1 MIEIGPKLGVHIM
14 INNYFHNVAIGLLAS
29 SSFALWLIMRNL
41 SETDSR
47 ETKEYFIRIYRSMTK
62 LAKFSLA
69 GILIFGVPRT
79 LFYRDFEWANAVSN
93 AQVPAIIVQHI
104 LVLGVVAVGVYF
116 WHKLSK
122 KVREIETSLETGDPT
137 HMTSHALDT

>member
-1 MIEIGPKLGVHIM
+1 MIEIGPRLGVHIM
-14 INNYFHNVAIGLLAS
+14 INNYLHNVAIGLLAS

-47 ETKEYFIRIYRSMTK
+47 ETKEYFINIYRGMTK
-62 LAKFSLA
+62 LAKFSLV

-79 LFYRDFEWANAVSN
+79 LFYKDFEWANAVAN

-104 LVLGVVAVGVYF
+104 LVLGVVGVGVYF
-116 WHKLSK
+116 WSKFSK
-122 KVREIETSLETGDPT
+122 KAKEIESSLGVDKT
-137 HMTSHALDT
+137 

>member
-1 MIEIGPKLGVHIM
+1 M
-14 INNYFHNVAIGLLAS
+14 INNYLHNIAIGLLAS

-41 SETDSR
+41 RETDSR
-47 ETKEYFIRIYRSMTK
+47 ETKEYFIKIYRGMTK
-62 LAKFSLA
+62 LVKFSLI

-79 LFYRDFEWANAVSN
+79 LLYRDFEWANAVAN

-104 LVLGVVAVGVYF
+104 LVIGVVGVGVYF

-122 KVREIETSLETGDPT
+122 KVKDIETSLKTGD
-137 HMTSHALDT
+137 AA

>member
-1 MIEIGPKLGVHIM
+1 MIDIGPRIGIHVM
-14 INNYFHNVAIGLLAS
+14 INNYLHNVAIGLLAS
-29 SSFALWLIMRNL
+29 SSFALWLIMKNS

-47 ETKEYFIRIYRSMTK
+47 ETKEYFIKIYRSMTK
-62 LAKFSLA
+62 LAKFSLV

-79 LFYRDFEWANAVSN
+79 LLYRDFEWANAVAN

-104 LVLGVVAVGVYF
+104 LVIGVVGVGVYF

-122 KVREIETSLETGDPT
+122 KVKDIETSLKTGD
-137 HMTSHALDT
+137 AA

>member
-1 MIEIGPKLGVHIM
+1 MIEIGPKLGIHIM
-14 INNYFHNVAIGLLAS
+14 INNYLHNIAIGLLAS

-41 SETDSR
+41 RETDSR
-47 ETKEYFIRIYRSMTK
+47 ETKEYFIKIYRGMTK
-62 LAKFSLA
+62 LVKFSLI

-79 LFYRDFEWANAVSN
+79 LLYRDFEWANAVAN

-104 LVLGVVAVGVYF
+104 LVIGVVGVGVYF

-122 KVREIETSLETGDPT
+122 KVKDIETSLKTGD
-137 HMTSHALDT
+137 AA